1 VLVAAAVVV
10 AGVWWGVRAL
20 QRQFA
25 GYFEP
30 SATHHAAHASA
41 RPRVPGGPAAQATPT
56 SASTIRPLVG
66 ATGPLAPPHPPRVA
80 IIIDDCGNNLSKD
93 ELFLPLPATLTLAIL
108 PLSEHG
114 RDIAEE
120 AQAAGK
126 AIMLHLPMQPVS
138 AEHNPGPGAITTS
151 MTDAEIAAQIDKDL
165 NSLPPVPGGNNH
177 MGSKGTADPRVM
189 HDVLTVFKAKHLFFI
204 DSETTN
210 ASLGAQMARE
220 IGVQTAARDV
230 FLDND
235 VDELSI
241 EAQLRDAEKVA
252 LARGEA
258 IAIGHPFPET
268 ARAIA
273 KMIPEM
279 QAAGIEFVAAQ
290 TLVR

>member
-1 VLVAAAVVV
+1 MLIATVVVV
-10 AGVWWGVRAL
+10 AGVWWGVGAL
-20 QRQFA
+20 KRQFA
-25 GYFEP
+25 GYFGP
-30 SATHHAAHASA
+30 TASRHAAAHPSI
-41 RPRVPGGPAAQATPT
+41 RPRTEARAEQTAPSQSP
-56 SASTIRPLVG
+56 RPISV
-66 ATGPLAPPHPPRVA
+66 ATGLPTPPHAPRIA
-80 IIIDDCGNNLSKD
+80 IIIDDCGNNLPMD

-108 PLSEHG
+108 PLSQHG

-126 AIMLHLPMQPVS
+126 DIMLHLPMQPVS

-151 MTDAEIAAQIDKDL
+151 MTDEQIATQIDEDL
-165 NSLPPVPGGNNH
+165 ASLPPVPGGNNH

-189 HDVLTVFKAKHLFFI
+189 HDVLMVFKAKHLFFI

-230 FLDND
+230 FLDNE
-235 VDELSI
+235 VNELAI
-241 EAQLRDAEKVA
+241 ESQLREAEKIA
-252 LARGEA
+252 LTRGEA

-268 ARAIA
+268 AQAIA
-273 KMIPEM
+273 KLIPEM
-279 QAAGIEFVAAQ
+279 RAAGIEFVAAE